1 MPALNSPYL
10 YSYRPLPAPW
20 LVGGWV
26 LVWSLIGFLLMGLD
40 KWQARRGGRRVPE
53 RTFLGIALVGGSP
66 GLALGTVTFRHKTRH
81 FWFAWGL
88 PILML
93 VQVLIIGRAF
103 LR

>member
-1 MPALNSPYL
+1 MPNP
-10 YSYRPLPAPW
+10 YRPLPAPW

-26 LVWSLIGFLLMGLD
+26 LVWSVLGFLLMGAD

-53 RTFLGIALVGGSP
+53 RTLLGISLAGGSP
-66 GLALGTVTFRHKTRH
+66 GVALGMIAFRHKTRH

-88 PILML
+88 PVLMALQTVL
-93 VQVLIIGRAF
+93 VGRAF